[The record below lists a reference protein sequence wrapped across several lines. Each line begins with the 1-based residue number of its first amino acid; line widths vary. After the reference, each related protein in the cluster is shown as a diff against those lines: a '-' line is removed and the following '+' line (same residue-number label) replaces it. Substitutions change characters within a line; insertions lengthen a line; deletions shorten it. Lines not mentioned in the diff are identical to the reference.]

1 MSDTRQLISHF
12 VNSLESHP
20 NSAQIIEIIQQI
32 LANDSGSVDP
42 PLITSL
48 TQLCNNNMAL
58 LFDFWFLRGSILK
71 EAGKDHESM
80 QVFFEAIQW
89 CPTDVSTWVR
99 IADYF
104 QSQNELL
111 RGSLFLA
118 EALKRFKSDSNLLHG
133 FEHTLN
139 QLEINLAFPPGIPLP
154 SSSLTTPSS
163 LSIPS
168 TQFSSLFTQTNH
180 LILPSTAVDAWNQA
194 LECFT
199 EAFESNKLI
208 YLQAFIHYAHSTIR
222 ELLRLDGSFKA
233 GLDRQI
239 AQFGLFEYRA
249 FFLKLNHLRNE
260 VIHENYI
267 PSLQE
272 AQGIHDRIL
281 HLMNSLK
288 T

>member
-1 MSDTRQLISHF
+1 MSDTRQLISDF

-20 NSAQIIEIIQQI
+20 NGAQIIEIIQQI
-32 LANDSGSVDP
+32 LVNDSGSVDP
-42 PLITSL
+42 LLITSL
-48 TQLCNNNMAL
+48 TQLCNNNASL

-89 CPTDVSTWVR
+89 CPIDVRTWVR
-99 IADYF
+99 VADYF
-104 QSQNELL
+104 KGQNELL
-111 RGSLFLA
+111 RGSFFLA
-118 EALKRFKSDSNLLHG
+118 EALKRFKSDSDLLQN
-133 FEHTLN
+133 FEHILE
-139 QLEINLAFPPGIPLP
+139 QLEINLAFPPGFLLP
-154 SSSLTTPSS
+154 SSSLTVLSPPSTPSTPSS
-163 LSIPS
+163 SNQS
-168 TQFSSLFTQTNH
+168 NH
-180 LILPSTAVDAWNQA
+180 LTLPSTAAEVWRQA

-199 EAFESNKLI
+199 EAIDSNKLI

-239 AQFGLFEYRA
+239 AQYGLFEYRA
-249 FFLKLNHLRNE
+249 FFLKLNRLRNE
-260 VIHENYI
+260 VLHEDYI

-272 AQGIHDRIL
+272 AQGIHDQIL
-281 HLMNSLK
+281 HLLDSLK